1 MMASNH
7 DNEQQVTLIEFPCE
21 FPIKVM
27 GETHV
32 DFSTEIIKTIQL
44 HETTFDASKVDIRA
58 SSGGKYTSLTCTCYV
73 ESKLQL
79 DNIYRALTSHPMVKF
94 VL

>member
-1 MMASNH
+1 MAN
-7 DNEQQVTLIEFPCE
+7 DNEQQETLIEFPCD

-32 DFSTEIIKTIQL
+32 DFTTEIIRAIQQ
-44 HETTFDASKVDIRA
+44 HDSSFDTHKIEIRE
-58 SSGGKYTSLTCTCYV
+58 STGGKYTSLTCTCYV
-73 ESKLQL
+73 ESKPQL
-79 DNIYRALTSHPMVKF
+79 DNIYLALTSHTMVKF

>member
-1 MMASNH
+1 MASSENKS
-7 DNEQQVTLIEFPCE
+7 EQETLIDFPCN

-32 DFSTEIIKTIQL
+32 DFTQEMIKVIQQD
-44 HETTFDASKVDIRA
+44 EPTFDSSKIDMRA
-58 SSGGKYTSLTCTCYV
+58 STGGKYTSLTCTCYV
-73 ESKLQL
+73 ESKPQL
-79 DNIYRALTSHPMVKF
+79 DRIYRKLTSHPMVKV